1 MGMKITQKHKKA
13 ALLCAQGYLSIKQ
26 IANEIGVS
34 RQTVVQWKQKAEFK
48 ALVMGYN
55 EPLFDTEVRER
66 NLLDQAYKTLQ
77 IVMEN
82 GQNDGAKVNAA
93 KYVIDTFRNK
103 KGVKGKF
110 TDANDGEMKNILKLV
125 KDK

>member
-1 MGMKITQKHKKA
+1 MKITQKHKKA
-13 ALLCAQGYLSIKQ
+13 ALLCAQGYMSIKQ

-125 KDK
+125 EDK

>member
-1 MGMKITQKHKKA
+1 MKITQKHKKA
-13 ALLCAQGYLSIKQ
+13 ALLCAQGYMSIKQ
-26 IANEIGVS
+26 IANEVGVS

-125 KDK
+125 EDK

>member
-1 MGMKITQKHKKA
+1 MKITQKHKKA
-13 ALLCAQGYLSIKQ
+13 ALLCAQGYMSIKQ
-26 IANEIGVS
+26 IANEIGVA

-125 KDK
+125 EDK

>member
-1 MGMKITQKHKKA
+1 MKITQKHKKA
-13 ALLCAQGYLSIKQ
+13 ALLCAQGYMSIKQ
-26 IANEIGVS
+26 IANEVGVS

-48 ALVMGYN
+48 ALIMGYN